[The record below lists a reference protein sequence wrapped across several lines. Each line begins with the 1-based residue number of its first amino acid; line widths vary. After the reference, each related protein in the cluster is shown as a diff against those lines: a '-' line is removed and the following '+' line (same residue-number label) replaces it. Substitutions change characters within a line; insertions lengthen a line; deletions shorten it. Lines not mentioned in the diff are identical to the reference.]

1 MMDNEQLSYIAQ
13 RHFGI
18 ETLESRNSDGLDFHT
33 VSVWALKR
41 AIQNAY
47 EMGLNS
53 KNK

>member
-1 MMDNEQLSYIAQ
+1 MNDEQLSYIAL

-41 AIQNAY
+41 ALKNAY

-53 KNK
+53 KDK